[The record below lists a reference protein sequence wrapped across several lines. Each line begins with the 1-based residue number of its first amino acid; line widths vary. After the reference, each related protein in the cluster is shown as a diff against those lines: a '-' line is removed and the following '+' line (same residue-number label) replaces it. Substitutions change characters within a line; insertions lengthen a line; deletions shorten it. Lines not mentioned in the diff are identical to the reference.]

1 MDWLEGTCIEIDDG
15 RNKKEKKE
23 RGKKRKEVHRL
34 KLRTDRFE
42 QENSREKNRFTGELN
57 FIPTCFTMY
66 LI

>member
-1 MDWLEGTCIEIDDG
+1 MTVEI
-15 RNKKEKKE
+15 RRKKKK
-23 RGKKRKEVHRL
+23 GGRKEVHRL

-42 QENSREKNRFTGELN
+42 QGNSREKNRFTGELN

>member
-1 MDWLEGTCIEIDDG
+1 MTVEI
-15 RNKKEKKE
+15 RRKRKK
-23 RGKKRKEVHRL
+23 GGRKEVHRL

-42 QENSREKNRFTGELN
+42 QGNSREKNRFTGELN